1 MPNFRAKSLFSN
13 APPSP
18 IGDTQRCHPARGPPR
33 QGMCG
38 NRLHLGAANGFFFV
52 RRSAASSARP
62 CRITGGC
69 ARASALTRH
78 GEAAMIE
85 KLGFAAPRPYQYQT
99 YRARRAYHARP
110 R

>member
-1 MPNFRAKSLFSN
+1 MSSRQRSPAARDVWDLF
-13 APPSP
+13 
-18 IGDTQRCHPARGPPR
+18 
-33 QGMCG
+33 
-38 NRLHLGAANGFFFV
+38 HLGAANGFFFV

-85 KLGFAAPRPYQYQT
+85 KLGFTTPRPYEYQT